1 MMTQIRLATP
11 DDAAGI
17 LEIYA
22 PYIENTSFTFETEV
36 PSLEDFQQ
44 RIANYLINWP
54 WLVCELDGMIAGYAY
69 GAKYRERTA
78 YQWCV
83 ESSIYIHDNFLKHKI
98 GKALYESLMEI
109 LKRQGYRNVYAVI
122 NLPNDR
128 SVQFHENCGF
138 TYFATYEKVGYKL
151 GKWKNVG
158 WWQLIINE
166 YTMEPEAPIKFSE
179 LNRNFLENLFE
190 EKSKM
195 ISR

>member
-1 MMTQIRLATP
+1 MTKIGLATP
-11 DDAAGI
+11 ADAEGI
-17 LEIYA
+17 LAIYA

-36 PSLEDFQQ
+36 PSLEDFQK
-44 RIANYLINWP
+44 RISDYLISWP
-54 WLVCELDGMIAGYAY
+54 WLVCEVDGIIAGYAY

-83 ESSIYIHDNFLKHKI
+83 ESSIYIHDDFLKHKI
-98 GKALYESLMEI
+98 GKALYEALIEI
-109 LKRQGYRNVYAVI
+109 LKRQGYRNIYAVI

-128 SVQFHENCGF
+128 SVKFHESCGF
-138 TYFATYEKVGYKL
+138 THFATYEKVGYKL

-158 WWQLIINE
+158 WWQLIIND

-179 LNRNFLENLFE
+179 LNKDFLENFFE

-195 ISR
+195 IRR